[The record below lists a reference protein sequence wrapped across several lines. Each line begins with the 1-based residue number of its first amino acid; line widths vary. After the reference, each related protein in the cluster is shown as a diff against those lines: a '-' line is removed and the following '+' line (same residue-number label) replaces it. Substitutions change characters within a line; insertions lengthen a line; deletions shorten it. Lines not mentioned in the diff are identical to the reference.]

1 MLPKLLDTGLWGN
14 CHIQGIAVDEAKG
27 FIYYSFT
34 TKLVKARLQ
43 DGEIVGTADGLLGH
57 MGCID
62 FDPETGYVFGSLE
75 YKHDIIGKG
84 VLEAIGKESGK
95 EQMALPEEDAFY
107 MAIFDVD
114 RIDRMDM
121 DAVRDGIMRAAWLP
135 EVVSDY
141 RESGLDSQGRSVP
154 HRYGC
159 SGIDGTAIAPSFQAD
174 GTVSLLVAYG
184 IYSDLGREDNNHQII
199 LEYSRDEL
207 IRTAMPLSQ
216 RKLHHSGPEKPLGK
230 YFVYTGNTEWGIQN
244 LEYDPVRKILWAAV
258 YPGFKPEFP
267 NFSLFAFDMKK
278 APVFERLR
286 GLDEKGWQLSLK
298 ESGLFDAASGVWGYQ
313 FPHGST
319 GLYVSP
325 GGDLLISEH
334 YRREGQQ
341 GSLIRSYQYDGVLPF
356 SHKEADGR

>member
-84 VLEAIGKESGK
+84 VLEAIGKETGK

-121 DAVRDGIMRAAWLP
+121 DAVRDGIMRAAWLA

-141 RESGLDSQGRSVP
+141 RERLESRLKNMISDGVDPQRLAQEGAIMADR
-154 HRYGC
+154 C
-159 SGIDGTAIAPSFQAD
+159 AIDEELARLESHLRQMENYLEAEGEIGKKMDFLIQEMNRETNTIGSKAQDGKIAQW
-174 GTVSLLVAYG
+174 VV
-184 IYSDLGREDNNHQII
+184 DLKSEIEKLREQ
-199 LEYSRDEL
+199 
-207 IRTAMPLSQ
+207 
-216 RKLHHSGPEKPLGK
+216 
-230 YFVYTGNTEWGIQN
+230 IQN
-244 LEYDPVRKILWAAV
+244 VE
-258 YPGFKPEFP
+258 
-267 NFSLFAFDMKK
+267 
-278 APVFERLR
+278 
-286 GLDEKGWQLSLK
+286 
-298 ESGLFDAASGVWGYQ
+298 
-313 FPHGST
+313 
-319 GLYVSP
+319 
-325 GGDLLISEH
+325 
-334 YRREGQQ
+334 
-341 GSLIRSYQYDGVLPF
+341 
-356 SHKEADGR
+356 